1 MKLSWRWPLL
11 RRSPFVENARA
22 TVPSSAT
29 ASSPATSRGEI
40 AFQNATSTERDSVVS
55 SAQNGQPQN
64 GQPPDVARPSST
76 RFVNNGVTT
85 RPFPHSLPKPALR
98 WIGDGGRVALRE
110 FDFARD
116 ADEVCSWQ
124 QETYSLNFPDFRY
137 TDSFS
142 GAFRHDLRRGALDPH
157 HAIFVLDDG
166 QLLGFLWLVICE
178 NTWTGDRYGYVN
190 NVYLLPSQR
199 GHGLAR
205 EMMAHAER
213 WFRSRGIKRARLTV
227 TSSNAVACKL
237 YESCGYETTRWEME
251 KEL

>member
-1 MKLSWRWPLL
+1 MKLSWRWPLERL
-11 RRSPFVENARA
+11 SQIIENSRAAVSSP
-22 TVPSSAT
+22 SAT
-29 ASSPATSRGEI
+29 SSITRSEASPQSATKPQDS
-40 AFQNATSTERDSVVS
+40 STIS
-55 SAQNGQPQN
+55 SAQNGQR
-64 GQPPDVARPSST
+64 PDAARPSSS
-76 RFVNNGVTT
+76 RFVNNGIST
-85 RPFPHSLPKPALR
+85 RAFPHSLPKPALR
-98 WIGDGGRVALRE
+98 WVGDGGRVALRE

-116 ADEVCSWQ
+116 ADAVCSWQ

-142 GAFRHDLRRGALDPH
+142 SAFRHDLRRGALDPH
-157 HAIFVLDDG
+157 HGIFVLDDG

-190 NVYLLPSQR
+190 NVYLTPAQR

-205 EMMAHAER
+205 EMMSHAER

-227 TSSNAVACKL
+227 TSSNTVACKL

>member
-11 RRSPFVENARA
+11 RRSHLLENTRA
-22 TVPSSAT
+22 VVSSLVT
-29 ASSPATSRGEI
+29 TRLVTTRDTPVRDETS
-40 AFQNATSTERDSVVS
+40 FQNVSSERDSAVS
-55 SAQNGQPQN
+55 SLSAQN

-116 ADEVCSWQ
+116 ADAVCSWQ

-142 GAFRHDLRRGALDPH
+142 SAFRHDLRRGALDPH

-166 QLLGFLWLVICE
+166 QPLGFLWLVICE

-190 NVYLLPSQR
+190 NVYLTPSQR

-227 TSSNAVACKL
+227 TSSNGVACKL